1 MDCALLQSRTHSGS
15 SSSTS
20 SCKRDRG
27 TWCVPLF
34 NLPVQRG
41 WPVSLAVTSLT
52 CILEIISI
60 RRNDENDELCGYGME
75 ADCGCL
81 LYMMFPVQIKM
92 QGQSFFIGQIM
103 LVVAAALNQIKK
115 DKAQLQWLSL
125 RPWSPMLYVNRCDTK
140 FINFQGWLG
149 LQMIIRCCSLWPQTV
164 TQRP

>member
-1 MDCALLQSRTHSGS
+1 M
-15 SSSTS
+15 
-20 SCKRDRG
+20 
-27 TWCVPLF
+27 
-34 NLPVQRG
+34 
-41 WPVSLAVTSLT
+41 SLAVTSLT

-125 RPWSPMLYVNRCDTK
+125 RP
-140 FINFQGWLG
+140 
-149 LQMIIRCCSLWPQTV
+149 
-164 TQRP
+164 